1 MSGARL
7 AAWRLERAGGGMP
20 CMHGASWLAPNCT
33 TTMGVLPPPAANLLQ
48 LPMVLMSA
56 PVAWLSIGG
65 CWAYFSADW
74 QRALTLGLY
83 RARDPLP
90 RWLAAAKRAAVAA
103 AAAGLRR
110 KGPAARRPR
119 GAAGGVFEASAE
131 AAPLVYHWALMT
143 AVALLAMHVNV
154 ATRFLSACP
163 PLYWWAAQVA
173 GCGGAAGRLIWLWC
187 FAYIG
192 LGCLL
197 FPNFYP
203 WT

>member
-1 MSGARL
+1 
-7 AAWRLERAGGGMP
+7 
-20 CMHGASWLAPNCT
+20 
-33 TTMGVLPPPAANLLQ
+33 
-48 LPMVLMSA
+48 MVLMSL
-56 PVAWLSIGG
+56 PVAWLSLGG
-65 CWAYFSADW
+65 CWAYFAVDW

-83 RARDPLP
+83 PCRARLP
-90 RWLAAAKRAAVAA
+90 AWLAAPAAAVRRLAAAWRVRRNGGSGNGAAKRRGTGITRSALAA
-103 AAAGLRR
+103 
-110 KGPAARRPR
+110 
-119 GAAGGVFEASAE
+119 SSE

-163 PLYWWAAQVA
+163 PLYWHAAEVVA
-173 GCGGAAGRLIWLWC
+173 GGGRRARAVWAWC
-187 FAYIG
+187 FAYIV

>member
-1 MSGARL
+1 
-7 AAWRLERAGGGMP
+7 
-20 CMHGASWLAPNCT
+20 
-33 TTMGVLPPPAANLLQ
+33 
-48 LPMVLMSA
+48 MVLMSV

-74 QRALTLGLY
+74 QRALTVGLY
-83 RARDPLP
+83 PRRRKLP
-90 RWLAAAKRAAVAA
+90 RWLLQPAAAVRRATAALGGALPRNRGRSGGGGGRRAAR
-103 AAAGLRR
+103 LTPLQRSD
-110 KGPAARRPR
+110 
-119 GAAGGVFEASAE
+119 GAAVYM
-131 AAPLVYHWALMT
+131 YHWALMT

-163 PLYWWAAQVA
+163 PLYWRAAEVLERR
-173 GCGGAAGRLIWLWC
+173 GAAARALWLWC
-187 FAYIG
+187 FAYIA

>member
-1 MSGARL
+1 MV
-7 AAWRLERAGGGMP
+7 
-20 CMHGASWLAPNCT
+20 ASAPQQYPNT
-33 TTMGVLPPPAANLLQ
+33 VISLRLPPRLLVK
-48 LPMVLMSA
+48 LPMVLMSV

-65 CWAYFSADW
+65 CWAYFAADW

-83 RARDPLP
+83 PRTKRLP
-90 RWLAAAKRAAVAA
+90 AWAAAPAATLGRWAVTLGARTRHSSRGGDGRRFQAA
-103 AAAGLRR
+103 APTTSLL
-110 KGPAARRPR
+110 
-119 GAAGGVFEASAE
+119 VASAD
-131 AAPLVYHWALMT
+131 AAPLVYHWSLMT

-163 PLYWWAAQVA
+163 PLYWHAAEVA
-173 GCGGAAGRLIWLWC
+173 SAGGARTRALWLWC
-187 FAYIG
+187 FAYIA

>member
-1 MSGARL
+1 
-7 AAWRLERAGGGMP
+7 
-20 CMHGASWLAPNCT
+20 
-33 TTMGVLPPPAANLLQ
+33 
-48 LPMVLMSA
+48 MVLMSL
-56 PVAWLSIGG
+56 PVAWLSVGG

-83 RARDPLP
+83 SRRDKLP
-90 RWLAAAKRAAVAA
+90 RWLGGAAGMLGRWAAAWRVRKDLPAQRLLQQRRRPAAVAA
-103 AAAGLRR
+103 MATALQGS
-110 KGPAARRPR
+110 
-119 GAAGGVFEASAE
+119 VE

-163 PLYWWAAQVA
+163 PLYWHAAQLLA
-173 GCGGAAGRLIWLWC
+173 GGGARARLLWLWC
-187 FAYIG
+187 FAYIA

>member
-1 MSGARL
+1 MVVMSL
-7 AAWRLERAGGGMP
+7 
-20 CMHGASWLAPNCT
+20 
-33 TTMGVLPPPAANLLQ
+33 
-48 LPMVLMSA
+48 
-56 PVAWLSIGG
+56 PVAWLSVGG

-83 RARDPLP
+83 SRWDKLP
-90 RWLAAAKRAAVAA
+90 RWLGGAAGLLGRWVAAWRGRDALQLQQRRRRPAAVAA
-103 AAAGLRR
+103 TALQGS
-110 KGPAARRPR
+110 G
-119 GAAGGVFEASAE
+119 E

-163 PLYWWAAQVA
+163 PLYWHAAQLLA
-173 GCGGAAGRLIWLWC
+173 GGGARARLLWLWC
-187 FAYIG
+187 FAYIA

>member
-1 MSGARL
+1 
-7 AAWRLERAGGGMP
+7 
-20 CMHGASWLAPNCT
+20 
-33 TTMGVLPPPAANLLQ
+33 
-48 LPMVLMSA
+48 MVLVSV
-56 PVAWLSIGG
+56 PVALLSIAGLS
-65 CWAYFSADW
+65 AYFAADW

-83 RARDPLP
+83 PKGASQLP
-90 RWLAAAKRAAVAA
+90 RWLACLGRALHKWRATGAAWARAARGRPSAA
-103 AAAGLRR
+103 VSGSSLRR
-110 KGPAARRPR
+110 H
-119 GAAGGVFEASAE
+119 EALQERCSAFDELAQASPE

-163 PLYWWAAQVA
+163 ALYWAAGGVA
-173 GCGGAAGRLIWLWC
+173 ARGGAWARLLWLWC
-187 FAYIG
+187 FVYIV